1 MHAKNDELNV
11 PGVESDEL
19 TEENELGLVSLLV
32 IWCLKILP
40 VTFG

>member
-1 MHAKNDELNV
+1 MHTKNDELNV
-11 PGVESDEL
+11 SGVEGDEL
-19 TEENELGLVSLLV
+19 TEENEFRLVSLLV